1 MKIMLDTNVLIS
13 IIVFNSQSLNSMMK
27 KILQEHQLVLSSYI
41 IEELKEVVKRRF
53 STKTNDLEIFLQT
66 LVYEYVETPIITD
79 FSLFSIRDMDDY
91 PVLYTAILEK
101 VDILITG
108 DKDFSDVIIEK
119 PEIVTPTAFI
129 EKYIN

>member
-101 VDILITG
+101 VYILITG